1 MPKPKP
7 SPNPKPS
14 PSPSP
19 NPNPNQGL
27 LEPLGGGGTALVTTL
42 QAKLSAHNEN
52 RMGRVG
58 ALEARD
64 VGEM

>member
-1 MPKPKP
+1 MLAT
-7 SPNPKPS
+7 SLITMWMT
-14 PSPSP
+14 
-19 NPNPNQGL
+19 QGL

-58 ALEARD
+58 ELEAGDRN
-64 VGEM
+64 EP